1 VKWDGS
7 SIRES
12 TRLKS
17 VLLGEILKDSS
28 NSNLPHPTPIFLD
41 LEKVQLSYNDLK
53 RNLRLPKYLDEELAE
68 DIGIQIG
75 DGSVPI
81 VIDKKGTRHYKV
93 ACYGNRIEDINYFEN
108 KVIPLKQKL
117 FNLILSLKEDK
128 NAGTCFVKVESKG
141 IVSFYTKVIGIK
153 EGKKLEIS
161 IPNLILN
168 SPLPI
173 QLACLRGIADTDFS
187 LVFKKDFKGVHRD
200 PYIQLGCSSMILVN
214 QISGIL
220 SKINI
225 HSTLILNQKAKIKG
239 RKREYLKHYLNVHG

>member
-1 VKWDGS
+1 M
-7 SIRES
+7 S
-12 TRLKS
+12 TQDLAARIEHF
-17 VLLGEILKDSS
+17 LGRRYPVSL
-28 NSNLPHPTPIFLD
+28 
-41 LEKVQLSYNDLK
+41 Q
-53 RNLRLPKYLDEELAE
+53 ELAPE
-68 DIGIQIG
+68 EGG
-75 DGSVPI
+75 GSV
-81 VIDKKGTRHYKV
+81 T
-93 ACYGNRIEDINYFEN
+93 A
-108 KVIPLKQKL
+108 IPQLGRRAFMAVGETPAEAL
-117 FNLILSLKEDK
+117 EALDAFL
-128 NAGTCFVKVESKG
+128 
-141 IVSFYTKVIGIK
+141 K